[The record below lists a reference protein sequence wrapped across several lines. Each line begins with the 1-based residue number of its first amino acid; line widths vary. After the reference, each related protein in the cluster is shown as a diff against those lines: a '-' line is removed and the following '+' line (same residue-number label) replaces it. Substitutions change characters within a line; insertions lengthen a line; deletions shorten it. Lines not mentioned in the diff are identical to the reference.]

1 MRVWGM
7 AGALALMILDVSW
20 VTAAEPRAVFL
31 RMDADRFDIS
41 GEGNSA
47 TGVRQA
53 PVPYDSLSGIAAAV
67 RLPQTL
73 ATALRIV
80 RAEPPQVIDYVFG
93 VTEDGVLVVGQQ
105 IRSLDVTTG
114 LYVFTD
120 GDIKRAYPALE
131 ATVPWRWIVDIPL
144 GREVPLT
151 LELKAMGRAWPVRA
165 IAVTPSVLR

>member
-1 MRVWGM
+1 MRAWAM
-7 AGALALMILDVSW
+7 AGALALVIPDISW
-20 VTAAEPRAVFL
+20 VAAAEPRAVYL
-31 RMDADRFDIS
+31 RMDGERFDVS

-47 TGVRQA
+47 TGVRYA
-53 PVPYDSLSGIAAAV
+53 PVPYDSLSDIAAAV

-80 RAEPPQVIDYVFG
+80 RAEPPQVIDYVFC

-114 LYVFTD
+114 LYVFID

-131 ATVPWRWIVDIPL
+131 ATVPWTWIVDIPL

-151 LELKAMGRAWPVRA
+151 LELKAMGQAWPVRA
-165 IAVTPSVLR
+165 IAVTPNVVR